1 MFRLGIVIPSKNEY
15 HSLKK
20 IIKELKKKNI
30 YFIII
35 DDCSNDQTFKYLKEN
50 NLNFL
55 RNNKNIGYTKS
66 IIRGLNY
73 LKRKKFDY
81 ILTMD
86 ADGEHKTKDIEK
98 FIKKIGEKKK
108 FDILIANRSFKNRLS
123 EKIISFLS
131 LIFFNIKD
139 PLSGFRLYKSK
150 LLKDYLSNFDNNNYL
165 VDFIFYLKKKD
176 YKISNIEINNQKIL
190 NRKSRMGNDLLINL
204 KIFFFL
210 RFMF

>member
-98 FIKKIGEKKK
+98 FIKKIG
-108 FDILIANRSFKNRLS
+108 
-123 EKIISFLS
+123 
-131 LIFFNIKD
+131 
-139 PLSGFRLYKSK
+139 
-150 LLKDYLSNFDNNNYL
+150 
-165 VDFIFYLKKKD
+165 
-176 YKISNIEINNQKIL
+176 
-190 NRKSRMGNDLLINL
+190 
-204 KIFFFL
+204 
-210 RFMF
+210 

>member
-20 IIKELKKKNI
+20 IIKELKKKKI

-35 DDCSNDQTFKYLKEN
+35 DDCSNDQTLKYLKEN

-86 ADGEHKTKDIEK
+86 ADGEHDIKYLKKFKKKINTKDYDLI
-98 FIKKIGEKKK
+98 
-108 FDILIANRSFKNRLS
+108 IANRFYKNRIS
-123 EKIISFLS
+123 EKIVSFFTKHKLA
-131 LIFFNIKD
+131 IED
-139 PLSGFRLYKSK
+139 PLSGFKLYKVK
-150 LLKDYLSNFDNNNYL
+150 TFMENIKYFKDNNFFVDYIAFLIRKNYK
-165 VDFIFYLKKKD
+165 VI
-176 YKISNIEINNQKIL
+176 NINYHNKIL
-190 NRKSRMGNDLLINL
+190 KNRKSKMGNNFIINL
-204 KIFFFL
+204 KIIFMLRFFL
-210 RFMF
+210 K